1 MAEPGDG
8 GSDALDGATAAL
20 PISAGDGPVAARP
33 SFYGRPFLWLLL
45 AIGLLAVP
53 ALGAMWKAGMSWVE
67 IHPALNAM
75 LNAASATFLVTGYVA
90 IRRRYID
97 FHRACMVAAVTTS
110 GIFLVSYV
118 ARFATTGTH
127 RYAGEGWDK
136 TLYLFILFSHMVLA
150 VVIVP
155 LVVRALY
162 LARRKRFVKH
172 RGVARWLWPMWIYVS
187 LTGVAVYVML
197 YHVGT

>member
-1 MAEPGDG
+1 MAETRDTGANADAGMDAVPVSADG
-8 GSDALDGATAAL
+8 VAGARA
-20 PISAGDGPVAARP
+20 
-33 SFYGRPFLWLLL
+33 SFYGRPFWWLLFAIALL
-45 AIGLLAVP
+45 AIP
-53 ALGAMWKAGMSWVE
+53 AIGAMWKAGMRWVE

-75 LNAASATFLVTGYVA
+75 LNGTSAVFLITGYAA
-90 IRRRYID
+90 IRRRHIE
-97 FHRACMVAAVTTS
+97 FHRSCMVAAVTTS
-110 GIFLVSYV
+110 GVFLISYL

-136 TLYLFILFSHMVLA
+136 SVYLFILFSHMVLA

-155 LVVRALY
+155 LVLRALL
-162 LARRKRFVKH
+162 LARRKRFVQH

-187 LTGVAVYVML
+187 LTGVTVYVML